1 MDAPQH
7 GLCAAASPMLSCERL
22 WKVFGPKAHSV
33 VGTPL
38 ETKSRDELLAE
49 ERDLALYCVHE
60 AVDLAAMRVGQLH
73 RLPDD
78 LRHRSRAER
87 LDEVLAVP
95 LGV

>member
-7 GLCAAASPMLSCERL
+7 GLRAAAPPMLRCERL

-49 ERDLALYCVHE
+49 TGSLVAVRDVTLDVAPGELFVIMGLSGSGKSTLVRDGRRLLERD
-60 AVDLAAMRVGQLH
+60 R
-73 RLPDD
+73 
-78 LRHRSRAER
+78 
-87 LDEVLAVP
+87 
-95 LGV
+95 